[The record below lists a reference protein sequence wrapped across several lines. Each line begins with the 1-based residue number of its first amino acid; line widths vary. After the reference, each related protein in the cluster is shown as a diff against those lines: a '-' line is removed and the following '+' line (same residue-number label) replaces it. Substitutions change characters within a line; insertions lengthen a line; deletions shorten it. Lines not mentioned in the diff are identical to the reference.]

1 MRNRTPVPRDAR
13 PPLPA
18 FTPVPRKYGHDGW
31 TPERQKAFIEAL
43 ADCGSVTRRPMAQI
57 NMAQANC
64 YTLRRA
70 PEAGEEPMTSANIG
84 NIRRSRSRASRTLRW
99 GLGPP
104 AARPSGRSTGSSTP
118 SSAAASGRRSPGA
131 QRDGS

>member
-70 PEAGEEPMTSANIG
+70 PEGRRRAHGECEHWDHSSLAEPRLKDIALG
-84 NIRRSRSRASRTLRW
+84 A
-99 GLGPP
+99 GPP
-104 AARPSGRSTGSSTP
+104 CRTTERAI
-118 SSAAASGRRSPGA
+118 
-131 QRDGS
+131 DGQLHPVFRGGKRTTVVEGLK